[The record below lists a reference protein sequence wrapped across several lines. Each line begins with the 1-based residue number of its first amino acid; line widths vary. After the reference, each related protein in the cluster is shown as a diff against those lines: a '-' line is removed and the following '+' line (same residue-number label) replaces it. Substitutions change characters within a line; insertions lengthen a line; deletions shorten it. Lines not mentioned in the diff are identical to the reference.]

1 MQERRAP
8 KNILMRKEFVDII
21 GKSNIYRCRA
31 GAFVLGMFAGLGV
44 ILMGTLQLSEQNIA
58 FIVPGAIFALVCAI
72 FGIIFQ
78 LIDQNEAREYYTLVP
93 YVFIAFMIGYG
104 SFLSVVTTK
113 CFGSICF
120 YYIIVI
126 FCAYTVVFGNAAYI
140 FVMLAE
146 LAGLALIIIFSYR
159 YGKPLNYVQYIFV
172 AAAHVFSFI
181 LSRESEQMRTELAR
195 QELIAKKEVRQ
206 AERDPLTGLI
216 NRRGLE
222 RATKKIFRA
231 CQESNSL
238 VGMMILDIDHFKKY
252 NDGFGHVQGDRCLQ
266 MVAKCVADTV
276 GDRGFTSRI
285 GGEEFL
291 IFIYGLDAVSIY
303 TVAEEVRSGVEAM
316 GIPHATGKGDVVT
329 VSIGVYLS
337 ELDEQSSFTGIYNK
351 ADKYLYKAKQGGRNR
366 VECNR
371 KLKAKIPSSGTGAE
385 F

>member
-8 KNILMRKEFVDII
+8 KNILMRKEFTDII
-21 GKSNIYRCRA
+21 GKSNIARCRA
-31 GAFVLGMFAGLGV
+31 GAFGLSLFVGV
-44 ILMGTLQLSEQNIA
+44 AIILMGTMHLTEQNIT
-58 FIVPGAIFALVCAI
+58 FILPAAIFALACAVY
-72 FGIIFQ
+72 GIVFQ
-78 LIDQNEAREYYTLVP
+78 LIDQNEAREYYIIIP
-93 YVFIAFMIGYG
+93 YTFIAFMIAYG
-104 SFLSVVTTK
+104 TFLSVITME
-113 CFGSICF
+113 CFGSICL
-120 YYIIVI
+120 YYVSVI
-126 FCAYTVVFGNAAYI
+126 FCAYTVVFNTGAYVFVIAAEI
-140 FVMLAE
+140 AE
-146 LAGLALIIIFSYR
+146 LAVVAIFAAKM
-159 YGKPLNYVQYIFV
+159 GKPISDMQYIFV
-172 AAAHVFSFI
+172 LAAHIFSFV
-181 LSRESEQMRTELAR
+181 LSRESQQMRTELAR

-222 RATKKIFRA
+222 RATKKIFKA
-231 CQESNSL
+231 CQNANAL

-266 MVAKCVADTV
+266 MVAKCIADTV

-291 IFIYGLDAVSIY
+291 IFIYGMDAVSIC
-303 TVAEEVRSGVEAM
+303 TVAEEVRASVEAM

-371 KLKAKIPSSGTGAE
+371 KVRIPAKGTGVD